1 MFSKLLKHEW
11 KANANT
17 LGILSLAALGL
28 GIFATIAMRLI
39 LYVGPQ
45 IEDETRGLALLIV
58 GLSMMLFF
66 SFMAL
71 MIYVVA
77 VQFILLFRFYK
88 SRFTDEGYLTFTLPV
103 TSHQI
108 FLSSWAI
115 MLLWMAIS
123 VVIVLT
129 SITMFI
135 FIGTA
140 TEGLIN
146 QDAAGELP
154 NVWRAFTELYQILYG
169 DNAATSVIFG
179 LSAFVSILCSPLLI
193 MTCITMGA
201 VVAKKHKILAAFGIY
216 YGLKDRHTNG
226 GNYIHATDRGT
237 QPKKFFG
244 HFAVPVEVLPAEL
257 HKGDLHEAAKAKGNA
272 YNIGKDSSQ
281 GDAHNA

>member
-193 MTCITMGA
+193 MTCITLGA

-216 YGLKDRHTNG
+216 YGLNVVIEIIG
-226 GNYIHATDRGT
+226 GVLSFVALMFDAVLTGEITSMQGSLIATMMLQIGLSVGGYFLST
-237 QPKKFFG
+237 HLMKNKLN
-244 HFAVPVEVLPAEL
+244 LP
-257 HKGDLHEAAKAKGNA
+257 
-272 YNIGKDSSQ
+272 
-281 GDAHNA
+281 